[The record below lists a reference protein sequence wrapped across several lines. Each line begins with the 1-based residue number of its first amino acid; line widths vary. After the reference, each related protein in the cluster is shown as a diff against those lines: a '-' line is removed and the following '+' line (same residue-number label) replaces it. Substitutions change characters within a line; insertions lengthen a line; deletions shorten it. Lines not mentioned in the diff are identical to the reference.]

1 VKRSKSYAWI
11 LLAAGFEAGLGA
23 CCASP
28 PAADSAT
35 IVVSGKVTDVAAFE
49 RFIATRPTPAQ
60 FHARYPDV
68 RLVLP
73 GEIATKEYRLDNS
86 RYFAS
91 LDGEGRIQ
99 GGSFK

>member
-1 VKRSKSYAWI
+1 MRNLKRCAWL
-11 LLAAGFEAGLGA
+11 LLALNLGA
-23 CCASP
+23 CCYAEKQGTQSGGT
-28 PAADSAT
+28 AALA
-35 IVVSGKVTDVAAFE
+35 GKVTDVAAFE

-86 RYFAS
+86 RYFAN